1 MNTLFFCQIFI
12 NLLSYFLV
20 LCDIISTG
28 GVFYMRVSISKSK
41 NCEFVYII
49 KDFYSKGSRTTKI
62 YEKLGK
68 VNELCAQK
76 NMTRDELLAWA
87 KDYAKQLTEKEK
99 DESLDKIIPLSP
111 KKIIDMDS
119 NRKLNCGYLF
129 LQDIYYKLRM
139 DNICRNIKSKHNFEY
154 DINSILSDLIYSRII
169 YPSSK
174 LSSFEHSF
182 SFLEKPNYRLH
193 DVYRALS
200 VLAYENDY
208 IQAELYK
215 SSNFIKNRNTSTL
228 YYDCTNYYFEIEED
242 DDFRKYG
249 KSKEHR
255 PNPIVGMGLM
265 MDGDGI
271 PLAFDLFEGNKNE
284 QTTLKPL
291 EEKIIRDFSLSQ
303 FIYCSDAGLA
313 SKTNKKFNSL
323 NDRAYIITQSL
334 KKLKKDDREVALKHT
349 GFLEIGGSSKRIN
362 IDDVDFSIESNRN
375 KLFYKEIPL
384 EKPLE
389 ERLIVTYS
397 PKYAAY
403 QKSIREK
410 QVQRAVKMIQNN
422 GKMKKSRNNPNDPA
436 RFIERITADENGEVA
451 KDYYTLNQESILEEE
466 MYDGFYAVT
475 TNLQDDDI
483 GAILSISERR
493 WQIEECFRIMKTDFK
508 ARPVYLQKEDRIKAH
523 FLTCFISL
531 VIYRLLAYQLDNKYT
546 VTEILNTLRDMEMVE
561 TQYNGYIPAYKRTK
575 LTDDL
580 HEKFGF
586 RTDYEIIG
594 TKKMRNIIKNTKKQ

>member
-1 MNTLFFCQIFI
+1 
-12 NLLSYFLV
+12 
-20 LCDIISTG
+20 
-28 GVFYMRVSISKSK
+28 MRVSISKSK
-41 NCEFVYII
+41 NHEFIYII

-68 VNELCAQK
+68 VEDLCAQK
-76 NMTRDELLAWA
+76 NMSRDELILWA
-87 KDYAKQLTEKEK
+87 KDYAKLLTQKEL
-99 DESLDKIIPLSP
+99 DDSLDKIIPLSP
-111 KKIIDMDS
+111 HKLIDLDS
-119 NRKLNCGYLF
+119 NRKFNCGYLF
-129 LQDIYYKLRM
+129 LQDIYYRLKL
-139 DNICRNIKSKHNFEY
+139 DSICRNIKNRHDFEY
-154 DINSILSDLIYSRII
+154 DINSVLSDLIFSRII

-182 SFLEKPNYRLH
+182 SFLEKPNYQLH

-215 SSNFIKNRNTSTL
+215 NSNFIKNRNTSTL

-249 KSKEHR
+249 KGKEHR

-291 EEKIIRDFSLSQ
+291 EEKIIKDFNLSK

-313 SKTNKKFNSL
+313 SKANKKFNSL

-349 GFLEIGGSSKRIN
+349 GFLEVGGGSKRIN
-362 IDDVDFSIESNRN
+362 IDEINFSIESNRN
-375 KLFYKEIPL
+375 KIYYKEIPL
-384 EKPLE
+384 EKPIE
-389 ERLIVTYS
+389 ERLIITYS

-410 QVQRAVKMIQNN
+410 QVQRAMKMIQKN
-422 GKMKKSRNNPNDPA
+422 GKMKKCRNNPNDPA
-436 RFIERITADENGEVA
+436 RFIEKITADKNGEIV
-451 KDYYTLNQESILEEE
+451 KDYYTLNEEAIFEESL
-466 MYDGFYAVT
+466 YDGFYAVT
-475 TNLQDDDI
+475 TNLEDDDV

-493 WQIEECFRIMKTDFK
+493 WQIEECFRIMKSDFK

-546 VTEILNTLRDMEMVE
+546 VSEILNTIRDMEMVE
-561 TQYNGYIPAYKRTK
+561 TQYNGFIPAYKRTK
-575 LTDDL
+575 ITDDL

-586 RTDYEIIG
+586 RTDYEIIS
-594 TKKMRNIIKNTKKQ
+594 TKKMRNMIKNTKKQ

>member
-1 MNTLFFCQIFI
+1 
-12 NLLSYFLV
+12 
-20 LCDIISTG
+20 
-28 GVFYMRVSISKSK
+28 MRVSISKSK

-68 VNELCAQK
+68 VDELCAQK
-76 NMTRDELLAWA
+76 NMTRDELLVWA

-99 DESLDKIIPLSP
+99 DDSLDKIIPLSP
-111 KKIIDMDS
+111 NKIIDMDS

-129 LQDIYYKLRM
+129 LQDIYYQLRL
-139 DNICRNIKSKHNFEY
+139 DNICRNIKNKHNFDY
-154 DINSILSDLIYSRII
+154 DINSIFSDLIFSRII

-174 LSSFEHSF
+174 LSSFEHAF
-182 SFLEKPNYRLH
+182 SFLEKPNYQLH

-200 VLAYENDY
+200 VLSYENDY
-208 IQAELYK
+208 IQSELYK
-215 SSNFIKNRNTSTL
+215 NSNFIKNRNTSTL

-291 EEKIIRDFSLSQ
+291 EEKIIKDFNLSK

-313 SKTNKKFNSL
+313 SKANKKFNSL

-349 GFLEIGGSSKRIN
+349 GFMEVGGSSKRIN
-362 IDDVDFSIESNRN
+362 IDEVDFSIEGNRN
-375 KLFYKEIPL
+375 KIYYKEIPL

-410 QVQRAVKMIQNN
+410 QVQRAMKMIQKN
-422 GKMKKSRNNPNDPA
+422 GKMKKNRNNPNDPA
-436 RFIERITADENGEVA
+436 RFIDRITVDENGEVI
-451 KDYYTLNQESILEEE
+451 KDYYTLNQETILEEE

-475 TNLQDDDI
+475 TNLEDDDI
-483 GAILSISERR
+483 GAILNISERR

-546 VTEILNTLRDMEMVE
+546 VAEILNTIRDMEMVE
-561 TQYNGYIPAYKRTK
+561 TQYNGFIPAYKRTK
-575 LTDDL
+575 ITDDL

-586 RTDYEIIG
+586 RTDYEIIS
-594 TKKMRNIIKNTKKQ
+594 TKKMRNIIKNTKK